1 MSVASRYV
9 VLDSGG
15 NVVATIGTS
24 LPSAA
29 CRACSKTHAGASSS
43 TVRPFYC
50 YEFSVGGAFYY
61 FGFAGVSG
69 TMGGL
74 ACNSDLNRTAKAPY
88 AFSANGQSTSHAT
101 YGVPQGTLLYLYGC
115 SNPPVSSTSS
125 VTNGMTVY
133 DAAGT
138 SFTVGLVYDITITA
152 VTNAVGGA
160 QVGNIAI
167 YDGTTLVAGS
177 VSKTSASKAS
187 TYSATLTKTSQ
198 SATVKIVAT
207 ALVGST
213 STSKAAWHQS
223 YFFNGLTK
231 AGAAVADGDIAFS
244 EATATYKTTVTDST
258 TFVVDY
264 GAKHALTISNG
275 AGVSGSTVSYA
286 RHHSTGNYV
295 STTTSPVSL
304 SGSGTLYV
312 ESGQTV
318 SIAATAA
325 DGYVFYTNAITSSAS
340 GYGSISGDGSTSIS
354 GSKICSGATTFTIT
368 GKQFYITPSI
378 VSHGDWGTAEIN
390 YSSGSHVLKPNTTY
404 TLGFTSSTA
413 STYGAVVDYWS
424 IGGSNYTTTF
434 TTGSKITSSI
444 TAYLYLRRTKYQLT
458 VAMSAEND
466 DWGSVSGGGWYAS
479 GTTVNVVFTPGAD
492 YSQLGVSAYQVNY
505 NGETASCGNTAT
517 IVTGAGDYQATMYI
531 RQTKFR
537 MSLAYGSSGTDGWG
551 TIAADKEYVG
561 TGDVVNLSFT
571 PTADL
576 VSTLHPQ
583 VDHWSVLLQS
593 PKPTANEDGSSTVA
607 VTLGTVAADFAVSA
621 YLVPTYRK
629 VTILRADDGGDAAWG
644 SFYLDAEG
652 TTKEKYYAPGTT
664 IALRFV
670 RNTSYD
676 TKERPQVGTIALGS
690 ESTIYGVDGTY
701 EYTYDLPDGVKD
713 DLAISCSLKQTAY
726 AVSVSTDGHGSL
738 MAQRMSIATG
748 TVMEAVT
755 STGIAK
761 TLYLRYDRTAEYLA
775 LTPTG
780 NAHYGFSAWT
790 RGNLSTY
797 DGDAKKVQLSTA
809 GAASVSASFAR
820 TDFLVTCTSDDT
832 ARADTYL
839 NESGAASGYF
849 DKETTQDPVVVC
861 KLKSSYA
868 GEYKVASW
876 TVGSQGGIESQ
887 YNAQGDFY
895 YVEVTGR
902 SDVTVKAHVVR
913 TAFSLAVNL
922 APANYAMFGTVEATI
937 GGQAKQFSES
947 DTSYAFTVKEGVAV
961 SFVFTQKYGGR
972 IVGIDP
978 SAEIGTS
985 GVSDESLAFNMPS
998 ADCSVTF
1005 TLGEKERYPLTVGV
1019 VNSSSGEESNIPA
1032 TLSVKS
1038 RTYTDIVL
1046 GETDATGVAKTFSA
1060 YKDEEYSLVATA
1072 VSDTLSRRYTILG
1085 WKDDATATGY
1095 LDNADGNAVNV
1106 LNETTDALTR
1116 LIVYGLRETG
1126 TVTIEYA
1133 QKSGGE
1139 ITTLDDCPAGC
1150 SFTLENTA
1158 DKVADEDKWLI
1169 GADIKMP
1176 YTVNG
1181 IGFDKDGDAYK
1192 WTPVEVDIAF
1202 GDDGYSA
1209 NASWDDGLLTQSGEF
1224 AMRGNVKIR
1233 VVFVETYVPGYTAF
1247 AVGYKGVSNIAM
1259 GSVSLFATDMDAYTE
1274 SRSGAQALVRKTKK
1288 AVIMAAPR
1296 PGFAFAGW
1304 YRLED
1309 GEFVA
1314 VAGAKAVYEIA
1325 CATSPMSA
1333 YYAEFVGSTISSVKQ
1348 WNGDPARAKTFEWR
1362 SRIYVGAQFFKMQSV
1377 RVYADAYPVTL
1388 TVFAASSPDDVFG
1401 SNAQTEAIVLAD
1413 QDARRIPKMRPEK
1426 YFAFKV
1432 SGYSRINLVG
1442 IASSMGGLLT

>member
-1 MSVASRYV
+1 MAVPAVPIEIGKTYSLSGATYASGTTETYDETYYTGNLTVKVLLDGVLKSTTSTDYDAGVDVTVPIPSKPTTYCALSSVMIDNSLQATYK
-9 VLDSGG
+9 SGG
-15 NVVATIGTS
+15 YTVAMNDNHVVIFNFT
-24 LPSAA
+24 
-29 CRACSKTHAGASSS
+29 S
-43 TVRPFYC
+43 TVKITLA
-50 YEFSVGGAFYY
+50 VG
-61 FGFAGVSG
+61 
-69 TMGGL
+69 TGGSRL
-74 ACNSDLNRTAKAPY
+74 VGSAK
-88 AFSANGQSTSHAT
+88 
-101 YGVPQGTLLYLYGC
+101 
-115 SNPPVSSTSS
+115 
-125 VTNGMTVY
+125 
-133 DAAGT
+133 T
-138 SFTVGLVYDITITA
+138 SFTGV
-152 VTNAVGGA
+152 
-160 QVGNIAI
+160 
-167 YDGTTLVAGS
+167 
-177 VSKTSASKAS
+177 
-187 TYSATLTKTSQ
+187 
-198 SATVKIVAT
+198 
-207 ALVGST
+207 ST
-213 STSKAAWHQS
+213 S
-223 YFFNGLTK
+223 
-231 AGAAVADGDIAFS
+231 
-244 EATATYKTTVTDST
+244 ATATT
-258 TFVVDY
+258 
-264 GAKHALTISNG
+264 SNK
-275 AGVSGSTVSYA
+275 YF
-286 RHHSTGNYV
+286 
-295 STTTSPVSL
+295 
-304 SGSGTLYV
+304 YV
-312 ESGQTV
+312 EKGTP
-318 SIAATAA
+318 ITFTATAA
-325 DGYVFYTNAITSSAS
+325 DGYCLGTNAIVSSSTKYGAINGTGAS
-340 GYGSISGDGSTSIS
+340 TLTNSSQTCVD
-354 GSKICSGATTFTIT
+354 AATFTLQ
-368 GKQFYITPSI
+368 GSQYYITPQI
-378 VSHGDWGTAEIN
+378 VDGGVGKSYWGKATINGTA
-390 YSSGSHVLKPNTTY
+390 GAVVLKPNTTY

-413 STYGAVVDYWS
+413 STYAPAVDHWTIS
-424 IGGSNYTTTF
+424 GSDYTTSF
-434 TTGSKITSSI
+434 TTGSTISGSL
-444 TAYLYLRRTKYQLT
+444 TAYLYINQTKWRLT
-458 VAMSAEND
+458 VANGTNSA
-466 DWGSVSGGGWYAS
+466 WGTVSGGGWYAS
-479 GTTVNVVFTPGAD
+479 GTKVALTFTPD
-492 YSQLGVSAYQVNY
+492 SSVSHLGIVTSQVNY
-505 NGETASCGNTAT
+505 NGTTTAFNSGDTITTTNNSFTAT
-517 IVTGAGDYQATMYI
+517 IYLK
-531 RQTKFR
+531 QTKFK
-537 MSLAYGSSGTDGWG
+537 MSVAFGSSGTDGWG

-593 PKPTANEDGSSTVA
+593 PKPTANDDGSSTVA
-607 VTLGTVAADFAVSA
+607 VTLGTVAADFVVSA
-621 YLVPTYRK
+621 YLVSTYRK

-644 SFYLDAEG
+644 NFYLDAEG

-664 IALRFV
+664 ITLRFV
-670 RNTSYD
+670 RDASYD
-676 TKERPQVGTIALGS
+676 AKERPQVGTIALGS
-690 ESTIYGVDGTY
+690 ESTIYGIDGTY

-726 AVSVSTDGHGSL
+726 VVSVSTDGHGSL

-755 STGIAK
+755 STGSAK

-797 DGDAKKVQLSTA
+797 GGDAKKVQLSTA

-832 ARADTYL
+832 ARASTYL

-849 DKETTQDPVVVC
+849 DKTITQNPVVVC
-861 KLKSSYA
+861 KLKSTYA
-868 GEYKVASW
+868 DEYKVDTW
-876 TVGSQGGIESQ
+876 TVGTQGGIPAQ

-895 YVEVTGR
+895 YVEVTSR
-902 SDVTVKAHVVR
+902 SDVTVTAHVVR
-913 TAFSLAVNL
+913 TTFNLTVNL
-922 APANYAMFGTVEATI
+922 APVNYAMFGTIEATI
-937 GGQAKQFSES
+937 GGQVKQFSES
-947 DTSYAFTVKEGVAV
+947 DTSYTFTVKEGKPV
-961 SFVFTQKYGGR
+961 SFVFTHKYGGR
-972 IVGIDP
+972 IVSIEP

-985 GVSDESLAFNMPS
+985 GAADESLAFNMPS

-1005 TLGEKERYPLTVGV
+1005 TLGEKEKYQLTVGV

-1038 RTYTDIVL
+1038 RTYKDIVL
-1046 GETDATGVAKTFSA
+1046 GETDATGVPKAFSA
-1060 YKDEEYSLVATA
+1060 YKDEEYTIAATA
-1072 VSDTLSRRYTILG
+1072 INDALSRRYTILG
-1085 WKDDATATGY
+1085 WKDDAAATGY

-1106 LNETTDALTR
+1106 LNETADALTR

-1139 ITTLDDCPAGC
+1139 ITTLDACPDGC
-1150 SFTLENTA
+1150 SFVLENTA

-1181 IGFDKDGDAYK
+1181 IGFNKDGDAYK

-1202 GDDGYSA
+1202 GDDEYSA
-1209 NASWDDGLLTQSGEF
+1209 NASWDDGMLTQSGEF
-1224 AMRGNVKIR
+1224 AMHGNVKIR

-1304 YRLED
+1304 YTLED

-1314 VAGAKAVYEIA
+1314 VAGAKAVYEIDY
-1325 CATSPMSA
+1325 ATSPMPT
-1333 YYAEFVGSTISSVKQ
+1333 YYAEFVGSTISNVKQ
-1348 WNGDPARAKTFEWR
+1348 WNGDSARAKTFEWR